1 MIKYLRACL
10 KEAKYF
16 KEVTDFKSCNVK
28 YLGEGSGGRGKKAP
42 LPVFP
47 L

>member
-1 MIKYLRACL
+1 MIKYLIACL

-16 KEVTDFKSCNVK
+16 KEVTDFESYNVK
-28 YLGEGSGGRGKKAP
+28 YLGEGKKAP